1 MASCCLWGWVTRL
14 VIFLKSLRLYNCP
27 TSGAASSQPS
37 HGSQEPGD
45 ARRGEENCTSRT
57 PSLRSDDFWGFL
69 LVSYQLHSGC
79 SGVNKRY
86 ILYLS
91 HPSFS
96 IGIFKNSENSDR
108 KNLLNVHTFG
118 VVLSINSI
126 KTAIPL
132 SRGANNS
139 YQLNATDNG
148 FEARCC
154 SVSRWLLQIF
164 LSHFVRRDE
173 ILISF
178 SLFPIIGVMVKL
190 FTIR

>member
-1 MASCCLWGWVTRL
+1 MSDKWRRQLPAESW
-14 VIFLKSLRLYNCP
+14 K
-27 TSGAASSQPS
+27 SGA
-37 HGSQEPGD
+37 GRCE
-45 ARRGEENCTSRT
+45 ARRGKLHISD
-57 PSLRSDDFWGFL
+57 PVSLRSDDFWGFL

-96 IGIFKNSENSDR
+96 IGIFKDSENSDR

-154 SVSRWLLQIF
+154 SVSR
-164 LSHFVRRDE
+164 
-173 ILISF
+173 
-178 SLFPIIGVMVKL
+178 
-190 FTIR
+190 